1 MKFQPDLPMG
11 DNSITRVEADQVWVN
26 GQAHASSI
34 LVPWQGAVQPWG
46 VNRFEDLQAMHFEQM
61 LSLKPELVI
70 FGSGARIRF
79 PSPAL
84 YPALINAR
92 IGIETMDLGA
102 ACRTYQV
109 LASEGRSVLAALLIE
124 R

>member
-1 MKFQPDLPMG
+1 MG
-11 DNSITRVEADQVWVN
+11 DNSITRVDAGQVWVN
-26 GQAHASSI
+26 GAAHTGSI
-34 LVPWQGAVQPWG
+34 LVPWQGAVQSWD
-46 VNRFEDLQAMHFEQM
+46 VNRFEELKAAHFEQM

-70 FGSGARIRF
+70 FGSGDRIRF
-79 PSPAL
+79 PAPAL
-84 YPALINAR
+84 YIALINAR

>member
-1 MKFQPDLPMG
+1 MG
-11 DNSITRVEADQVWVN
+11 DNSITRIDAGQVWVN
-26 GQAHASSI
+26 GEVHAGSI
-34 LVPWQGAVQPWG
+34 LVPWQGAVQSWG

-61 LSLKPELVI
+61 LSVKPELVI

-79 PSPAL
+79 PAPAL
-84 YPALINAR
+84 YLSLINAR
-92 IGIETMDLGA
+92 VGIETMDLGA

>member
-11 DNSITRVEADQVWVN
+11 DNSITGVDASQVWVN

-34 LVPWQGAVQPWG
+34 LVPWQGTVQSWG
-46 VNRFEDLQAMHFEQM
+46 VNRFEDLQTVHFEQM

-70 FGSGARIRF
+70 FGSGARLRF
-79 PSPAL
+79 PAPAL
-84 YPALINAR
+84 YLALIDAR

-109 LASEGRSVLAALLIE
+109 LTSEGRSVLAALLIE